1 MLKNPSSKYQRFD
14 PVSLPNRCWPSQT
27 STKAPIWCS
36 VDLRDGNQALAV
48 PMNVSQ
54 KLDMFDALVKCGF
67 KEIEVGFPSASNTEF
82 AFNRRLI
89 EEKRIPDNV
98 TIQCLVQAREDLIE
112 KTVES
117 LIGAK
122 KVVIHMYNSTSPAQ
136 RKYVFGKT
144 KDEIIQVAIKGA
156 QMIKDRLHRLTEG
169 GTQVTLQ
176 YSPESFSATEVEFA
190 KEISEAVMDVWQPT
204 PQRKMILN
212 LPDTVEVCMPNV
224 YADQIEWICTNIKN
238 RDSLIVS
245 LHTHNDRGTG
255 TAATELGLLAG
266 ADRVEGTLFGNGER
280 TGNLDI
286 VQVAMNL
293 YMHGIDPQ
301 LDFSDMSSLIHMYE
315 RTTGMTV
322 APRHPYSG
330 ELVFTAFSGSH
341 QDAIKK
347 GLGYHFESFWRD
359 LTRNAS
365 EFHTFEMQKP
375 FSAVVRGDVFYAKP
389 QSSDK
394 EHPIGREFV
403 AKIWDRCR
411 QFFESGSREL
421 FTTKQ
426 FQSPPAGVWEECTNR
441 DAPYAAVAI
450 YEYLKGHSADL
461 IWDVPY
467 LTIDPNDIGR
477 EYREVIRVNS
487 QSGKGGVA
495 YLLESEFGIEL
506 PKDMQREFGPLAND
520 IVDKLGREVS
530 GAELKDMFWKEYI
543 QRETPYALHHFHAD
557 GVAGVFTCRC
567 SLVING
573 KERGITGTGNGPI
586 AAFAAALIIDA
597 GAPKFEVATYR
608 EQSLSS
614 GTEAAALAFIQ
625 IKTGAG
631 KTVWGAGVDTNIEL
645 ASIKAVLS
653 AVNRAS
659 N

>member
-1 MLKNPSSKYQRFD
+1 MLKDPSSKYQPFPLID
-14 PVSLPNRCWPSQT
+14 LPNRQWPSHHLT
-27 STKAPIWCS
+27 HAPMWCS

-54 KLDMFDALVKCGF
+54 KLEMFDALVKCGF

-82 AFNRRLI
+82 SFNRRLI
-89 EEKRIPDNV
+89 EEKRIPDDV

-117 LIGAK
+117 LMGAK
-122 KVVIHMYNSTSPAQ
+122 QVVIHMYNSTSPAQ
-136 RKYVFGKT
+136 RKYVFGKSQE
-144 KDEIIQVAIKGA
+144 EIIGVAVKGA
-156 QMIKDRLHRLTEG
+156 QMIKDRLYRLTAG
-169 GTQVTLQ
+169 GTKVTLQ

-204 PQRKMILN
+204 PQNKMILN
-212 LPDTVEVCMPNV
+212 LPDTVEVAMPNV
-224 YADQIEWICTNIKN
+224 YADQIEWMCTNIKN
-238 RDSLIVS
+238 RESLIVS

-293 YMHGIDPQ
+293 YMHGIAPG
-301 LDFSDMSSLIHMYE
+301 LDFSDMSGLIHMYE

-347 GLGYHFESFWRD
+347 GLSGYE
-359 LTRNAS
+359 
-365 EFHTFEMQKP
+365 
-375 FSAVVRGDVFYAKP
+375 
-389 QSSDK
+389 
-394 EHPIGREFV
+394 EH
-403 AKIWDRCR
+403 KT
-411 QFFESGSREL
+411 L
-421 FTTKQ
+421 
-426 FQSPPAGVWEECTNR
+426 
-441 DAPYAAVAI
+441 
-450 YEYLKGHSADL
+450 
-461 IWDVPY
+461 WDVPY
-467 LTIDPNDIGR
+467 LTIDPNDVGR

-520 IVDKLGREVS
+520 IVDKLGREVTA
-530 GAELKDMFWKEYI
+530 AELKGMFWKEYI
-543 QRETPYALHHFHAD
+543 ERETPYALHHFHAD
-557 GVAGVFTCRC
+557 GVDGVFICRS

-573 KERGITGTGNGPI
+573 KERGIAGKGNGPI
-586 AAFAAALIIDA
+586 AAFAQALIQDA
-597 GAPKFEVATYR
+597 GAPAFEVATYR

-614 GTEAAALAFIQ
+614 GSEASALAFIQ
-625 IKTGAG
+625 IKISNG
-631 KTVWGAGVDTNIEL
+631 KTIWGAGVDTNIEL

-659 N
+659 